1 MLLADIHA
9 RLANT
14 AILYFLIVSIWGWVR
29 YFRKQDI
36 DSTYWGML
44 AIAEILVLAQALLGG
59 YLWIAGLRPGRTL
72 HLLYGTIV
80 LLMIP
85 GAYIYTRGRDER
97 PEVMIYSMVTIVAVG
112 LIMRAMVTGAHTL

>member
-14 AILYFLIVSIWGWVR
+14 TILYFLIVSIWGWVR
-29 YFRKQDI
+29 YFRKQGI

-44 AIAEILVLAQALLGG
+44 AIAEILVVIQGLLGG
-59 YLWIAGLRPGRTL
+59 YLWIVGLRPGRTI
-72 HLLYGTIV
+72 HLLYGIFV

-85 GAYIYTRGRDER
+85 GGYIYTRGRDER
-97 PEVMIYSMVTIVAVG
+97 PEIMIYGMVTIVAVG
-112 LIMRAMVTGAHTL
+112 LIMRAMVTGVHSL

>member
-29 YFRKQDI
+29 YFRKQGI

-44 AIAEILVLAQALLGG
+44 AIAEILVVAQGLLGG
-59 YLWIAGLRPGRTL
+59 YLWIIGLRPGRVI
-72 HLLYGTIV
+72 HLLYGISV

-85 GAYIYTRGRDER
+85 GGYIYTRGRDER
-97 PEVMIYSMVTIVAVG
+97 PEIMIYGMVTIVAVG
-112 LIMRAMVTGAHTL
+112 LIMRAMVTGVHSL

>member
-14 AILYFLIVSIWGWVR
+14 AILYFLIISIWGWVR
-29 YFRKQDI
+29 FFRKQGV

-44 AIAEILVLAQALLGG
+44 AIAEILVVAQALLGS
-59 YLWIAGLRPGRTL
+59 YLWIVGLRPGRTL
-72 HLLYGTIV
+72 HLLV

-85 GAYIYTRGRDER
+85 GAYIYTRGRDDR
-97 PEVMIYSMVTIVAVG
+97 PEVMIYGMVTIVAVG
-112 LIMRAMVTGAHTL
+112 LIMRAMVTGVPSL

>member
-29 YFRKQDI
+29 YFRKQGV

-44 AIAEILVLAQALLGG
+44 AIAEILVVVQALLGG
-59 YLWIAGLRPGRTL
+59 YLWIVGLRPGRTL
-72 HLLYGTIV
+72 HLLYGIVV

-85 GAYIYTRGRDER
+85 GAYIYTHGQDER
-97 PEVMIYSMVTIVAVG
+97 PEIMIYGMVTIVAVG
-112 LIMRAMVTGAHTL
+112 LIMRAMVTGIHSL

>member
-29 YFRKQDI
+29 YFRKQGI

-44 AIAEILVLAQALLGG
+44 AIAEILVVVQGLLGG
-59 YLWIAGLRPGRTL
+59 YLWIIGLRPGRVI
-72 HLLYGTIV
+72 HLLYGICV

-85 GAYIYTRGRDER
+85 GGYIYTRGRDER
-97 PEVMIYSMVTIVAVG
+97 PEIMIYGMVTIVAVG
-112 LIMRAMVTGAHTL
+112 LIMRAMVTGVHSL